1 MLTLQ
6 IPMLLALLGTALMAV
21 VIFAPSRVPRPV
33 TISLAPPHA
42 SPDITRWEPAPAAH
56 WDAPPLTDP
65 WEPPALGDAWETSA
79 TEPPPADAPLW
90 PTLIDRRACDCDA
103 TARLGL
109 VDALATVRSAW
120 SETILRRALDD
131 EPDPAVRDA
140 VVRALSA

>member
-21 VIFAPSRVPRPV
+21 VIFAPSRLPRPV
-33 TISLAPPHA
+33 TISLAPPYG
-42 SPDITRWEPAPAAH
+42 SSELTRWEPAPAAH
-56 WDAPPLTDP
+56 WDAPPAREP
-65 WEPPALGDAWETSA
+65 WEPPAPGDDWEISA
-79 TEPPPADAPLW
+79 AEPPPSDAPLW
-90 PTLIDRRACDCDA
+90 PTLVDRRACDCDA

-109 VDALATVRSAW
+109 VEALATVRSSW

-140 VVRALSA
+140 VVRALGA